1 MPGRRFLLETPDRFV
16 PDAVGQPGR
25 RTFYLQVRQGR
36 ATISVALEKVQLQLL
51 AERLAL
57 LLNEVERR
65 GLEAAADEVT
75 APAALGER
83 DDTAPL
89 DQPLVPIFRVGAMV
103 LAWQGDEQRI
113 VVEARAETD
122 DPDDEPRGELMAGQA
137 DMDAGPDLVRVS
149 MTAGMARAF
158 IRRAVRVVSAGRPP
172 CPVCG
177 QPLDSDGHVCPRR
190 GAYLN

>member
-36 ATISVALEKVQLQLL
+36 ATISLALEKVQLQLL

-75 APAALGER
+75 APAPVGER

-89 DQPLVPIFRVGAMV
+89 DQPLVPIFRIGAMV

-122 DPDDEPRGELMAGQA
+122 DPADEPRGEQTAGEP
-137 DMDAGPDLVRVS
+137 DTDAGPDLVRVS
-149 MTAGMARAF
+149 MTAAMARAF
-158 IRRAVRVVSAGRPP
+158 VRRAVRVVSAGRPP

-177 QPLDSDGHVCPRR
+177 EPLDSDGHVCPRR